1 MPDYPLS
8 QNNRTYYAT
17 HAVALGEIGADANTV
32 PSTGGIQ
39 PVSGLQSVGVNTT
52 FNLEQVFQLGQ
63 LEIYENIENIPDV
76 EVTLEKVLDGAPLIQ
91 HLCTPQTAG
100 HGLATRYNN
109 NRTDVHIGFYSDE
122 FENASGVNQ
131 SELYVSGMY
140 VSSLSI
146 TLPTDGNATESVT
159 LVGNDKFWSTG
170 QALQHGATPESTG
183 EFFFKNQSMFGP
195 NGAPTATGHEE
206 KVLGV
211 LRRQD
216 VRMSGCVFPSAIP
229 GLTPLNGAN
238 TGIVYQGGGGNGAAD
253 DKLFVP
259 CGSGLASTG
268 TTDTKG
274 DFLPCL
280 FGTTSE
286 PLGETAL
293 ANAGSNA
300 SGSKAAPAG
309 NIHPVHMSSI
319 TISTDLGRTDLFE
332 LGRRGPY
339 HRFADFPTEV
349 TCAIEVIEREFGD
362 FVNAEG
368 DADSNV
374 NDSPIFIMLGDGTL
388 INLGRKN
395 KLASVTS
402 SGGDTGGGNR
412 TTTYNFSNFNSYQVH
427 HRLDPAVHRKGGV
440 SYSAFDGATGNP

>member
-1 MPDYPLS
+1 MPQYPLS
-8 QNNRTYYAT
+8 KNNRTYYAT
-17 HAVALGEIGADANTV
+17 HAVALGEMGVDSNGLPGNT
-32 PSTGGIQ
+32 GIQ

-63 LEIYENIENIPDV
+63 LEIYENVENIPDV

-100 HGLATRYNN
+100 HGLATRFNN

-195 NGAPTATGHEE
+195 NGGPAHSD
-206 KVLGV
+206 GV

-229 GLTPLNGAN
+229 GLTPLNGNN
-238 TGIVYQGGGGNGAAD
+238 TGTVYQGGGGNGAAD
-253 DKLFVP
+253 TKLFVP
-259 CGSGLASTG
+259 CGSGLADTG
-268 TTDTKG
+268 TASSKG
-274 DFLPCL
+274 DFLPNL
-280 FGTTSE
+280 FGTTAD
-286 PLGETAL
+286 PDGTA
-293 ANAGSNA
+293 AYAAAGSNA
-300 SGSKAAPAG
+300 SGSKNAPAA

-374 NDSPIFIMLGDGTL
+374 TDSPIFIMLGDGTL
-388 INLGRKN
+388 ISLGRKN

-427 HRLDPAVHRKGGV
+427 HPLDPAVQAAALTKPGGV
-440 SYSAFDGATGNP
+440 SYSAFDGATGN